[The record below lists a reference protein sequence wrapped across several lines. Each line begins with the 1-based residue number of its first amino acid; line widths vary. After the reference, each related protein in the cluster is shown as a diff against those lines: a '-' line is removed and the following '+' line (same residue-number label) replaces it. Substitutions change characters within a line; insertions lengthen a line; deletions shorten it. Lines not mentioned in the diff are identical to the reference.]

1 MVFVGGS
8 PASRLGLV
16 KVTGV
21 GPVIVCVTVG
31 VLFTTGDTDFVL
43 LGEPWYR
50 IESVVFI
57 LGFRL
62 KSFVNLY
69 LTT

>member
-43 LGEPWYR
+43 LGEP
-50 IESVVFI
+50 
-57 LGFRL
+57 
-62 KSFVNLY
+62 
-69 LTT
+69 